1 MYSEKPYIDYANL
14 VAHNISIQH
23 CKHTWT
29 MKVKVEPTG

>member
-23 CKHTWT
+23 CKHT
-29 MKVKVEPTG
+29 